1 MPRPGSDVTAHPY
14 SQVMSGQSLGQTID
28 RFLDD
33 THHAVASLKAYYGT
47 SNYTGRHYDDI
58 GGGGLASPNEITTDD
73 LVALALLA
81 VPVGGRA
88 AQALLFD
95 RRQEVGGLLEQI
107 DARFRLWDE
116 SDAVDEAISKG
127 GAANELWSLLLSSA
141 FRGLGEARVN
151 KLLARK
157 RPNLLPVWDSVIQE
171 ALAPPR
177 RGFWRPMRSALVG
190 DDGRRRLCKIEEL
203 RTSADLSADLSPL
216 RILDVVVWMRNH
228 GAAQVEAHRHLH
240 KRITPGSEPTE

>member
-1 MPRPGSDVTAHPY
+1 
-14 SQVMSGQSLGQTID
+14 MSGQSVGQAID

-33 THHAVASLKAYYGT
+33 TDHAVASLKAYYGT
-47 SNYTGRHYDDI
+47 SHYTGRHFDDF
-58 GGGGLASPNEITTDD
+58 GGGGLASPNEITTGD

-95 RRQEVGGLLEQI
+95 RRQEVGGLLEHI
-107 DARFRLWDE
+107 DADLRLWDE

-127 GAANELWSLLLSSA
+127 GAADDLWNLLLSNA
-141 FRGLGEARVN
+141 FPGFGEARVN

-157 RPNLLPVWDSVIQE
+157 RPNLLPVWDSVIQA

-177 RGFWRPMRSALVG
+177 RGFWRPIRSALVG
-190 DDGRRRLCKIEEL
+190 DDGRRRLRQIEKL
-203 RTSADLSADLSPL
+203 RSSADLAADLSPL

-228 GAAQVEAHRHLH
+228 GAAQVEAHHHLDQP
-240 KRITPGSEPTE
+240 ITPDSEPGE